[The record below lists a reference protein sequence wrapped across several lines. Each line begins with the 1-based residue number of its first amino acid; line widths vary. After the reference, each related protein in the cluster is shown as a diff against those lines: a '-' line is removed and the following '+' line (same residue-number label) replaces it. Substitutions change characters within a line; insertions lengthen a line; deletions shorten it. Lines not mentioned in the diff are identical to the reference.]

1 MTSSSSSSFQLQ
13 QQQDFLSQIERDL
26 ADFAAAAAASPADND
41 HGQDPHLRQE
51 NGTHNEGHNDDNDE
65 DDDEEGNGRIL
76 APTSRS
82 SHICNLEDRL
92 SQYKSEL
99 SRLRQERDKQRV
111 ELNEQVR
118 QHENLQIQRET
129 RRERIK
135 LQEQVEELQDINEA
149 KLLLKQMA
157 KEELDKTLTHY
168 RRLQK
173 TLKLLQSGIG
183 YILEQSAV
191 DPSTD
196 HAGRIR
202 AMERQALLM
211 DILEENRSNL
221 FDSDEEVEEEDLQPE
236 NGKHNPQMFHKK
248 QPRYASIDSMMS
260 EIASIDPRDMI
271 LPPSHSR
278 KQSVQRAARDLTSS
292 VHTQELA
299 ARSRRSKYY
308 LAEDQ
313 KERIRSRSLSTHGNS
328 ENSSAGSYRGGS
340 RRHGS
345 SSGGSSRRGRV
356 RRSRSLSSSDTSG
369 HHHTG
374 AHKGGLRTMLE
385 SLRGGD
391 EDDAG
396 SQDTPRTTNTPGGG
410 TK

>member
-1 MTSSSSSSFQLQ
+1 MPTTSSSSFQLQ
-13 QQQDFLSQIERDL
+13 KQQDFLSQIERDL
-26 ADFAAAAAASPADND
+26 ADFAAASSQADNED
-41 HGQDPHLRQE
+41 HRRDPHRRQD
-51 NGTHNEGHNDDNDE
+51 NGTRKEGHDDNEDNDE
-65 DDDEEGNGRIL
+65 DNEEGNGRML

-82 SHICNLEDRL
+82 SQISNLEDRL

-111 ELNEQVR
+111 ELNEQVK
-118 QHENLQIQRET
+118 QHENLQIQRES
-129 RRERIK
+129 RRERVK

-157 KEELDKTLTHY
+157 KEELEKTVAHY

-202 AMERQALLM
+202 ATERQALLM

-299 ARSRRSKYY
+299 ARSRRTKYY

-313 KERIRSRSLSTHGNS
+313 KERIRSRSLSTHGKS
-328 ENSSAGSYRGGS
+328 ENSSASSYRGGS

-374 AHKGGLRTMLE
+374 TQKGGLRTMLE
-385 SLRGGD
+385 SLRAGD

>member
-1 MTSSSSSSFQLQ
+1 MTMPTTSSSSFQLQ
-13 QQQDFLSQIERDL
+13 KQQDFLSQIERDL
-26 ADFAAAAAASPADND
+26 AYFAAASSQADNED
-41 HGQDPHLRQE
+41 HRRDPHRRQD
-51 NGTHNEGHNDDNDE
+51 NGTRKEGHDDNEDNDE
-65 DDDEEGNGRIL
+65 DNEEGNGRML

-82 SHICNLEDRL
+82 SQISNLEDRL

-111 ELNEQVR
+111 ELNEQVK
-118 QHENLQIQRET
+118 QHENLQIQRES
-129 RRERIK
+129 RRERVK

-157 KEELDKTLTHY
+157 KEELEKTVAHY

-202 AMERQALLM
+202 AT
-211 DILEENRSNL
+211 
-221 FDSDEEVEEEDLQPE
+221 
-236 NGKHNPQMFHKK
+236 
-248 QPRYASIDSMMS
+248 
-260 EIASIDPRDMI
+260 
-271 LPPSHSR
+271 
-278 KQSVQRAARDLTSS
+278 SVQRAARDLTSS

-299 ARSRRSKYY
+299 ARSRRTKYY

-313 KERIRSRSLSTHGNS
+313 KERIRSRSLSTHGKS
-328 ENSSAGSYRGGS
+328 ENSSASSYRGGS

-374 AHKGGLRTMLE
+374 TQKGGLRTMLE
-385 SLRGGD
+385 SLRAGD

>member
-1 MTSSSSSSFQLQ
+1 MTSFQLQ

-26 ADFAAAAAASPADND
+26 AGFAEATAVSQSGNY
-41 HGQDPHLRQE
+41 HKQDPNQRYDM
-51 NGTHNEGHNDDNDE
+51 EGHNDEHE
-65 DDDEEGNGRIL
+65 DDDHDEVGGTGRIV
-76 APTSRS
+76 APMSRS
-82 SHICNLEDRL
+82 AQISNLEDRL

-99 SRLRQERDKQRV
+99 SRLRQERDKQRI
-111 ELNEQVR
+111 ELNQQVK
-118 QHENLQIQRET
+118 QNENLQIQRES
-129 RRERIK
+129 RRERMK
-135 LQEQVEELQDINEA
+135 LQEQIEELQDVYEA

-157 KEELDKTLTHY
+157 KEELEKTLAHY

-173 TLKLLQSGIG
+173 TLKLLQGGIG
-183 YILEQSAV
+183 YILEQSAI

-202 AMERQALLM
+202 ATERQALLM

-221 FDSDEEVEEEDLQPE
+221 FDSDDDEVEVEELQPE
-236 NGKHNPQMFHKK
+236 NGKDYPQMFHKK

-292 VHTQELA
+292 VPTQGRA

-313 KERIRSRSLSTHGNS
+313 EERLRSRSLSTHGRS
-328 ENSSAGSYRGGS
+328 EASSAGSYRGRN
-340 RRHGS
+340 RRHDS

-369 HHHTG
+369 QHHAV

-385 SLRGGD
+385 SLRGGG